1 MVQESLQNIYKHA
14 NAKTV
19 KISFQL
25 KKSVICLLIVDDGI
39 GFDPNKSKKGIGL
52 KNINARVKELNGTVA
67 FRSKVNQGTTIKVK
81 IPYTP

>member
-19 KISFQL
+19 EISFQR
-25 KKSVICLLIVDDGI
+25 KKSVICLAISDDGI

-52 KNINARVKELNGTVA
+52 KNINSRVKELSGTVS
-67 FRSKVNQGTTIKVK
+67 FHSKIDQGTTITVN
-81 IPYTP
+81 IPYTT